1 MANGTIA
8 FDTLQTSGQITGTA
22 KSVNTDYLASG
33 IKHWVNYD
41 AVNQT
46 TDGSLNQSS
55 LTDSATG
62 LFISTYTNGMSG
74 ASDKCILGMNW
85 DTEDDGSSQ
94 RTANARGGVNIE
106 QDGNSASLTT
116 AIKFKVHQGST
127 GSADGG
133 EVDQSGNYC
142 ATIGDLA

>member
-1 MANGTIA
+1 
-8 FDTLQTSGQITGTA
+8 
-22 KSVNTDYLASG
+22 
-33 IKHWVNYD
+33 
-41 AVNQT
+41 
-46 TDGSLNQSS
+46 
-55 LTDSATG
+55 
-62 LFISTYTNGMSG
+62 
-74 ASDKCILGMNW
+74 MNW
-85 DTEDDGSSQ
+85 DTENDGSSQ

>member
-22 KSVNTDYLASG
+22 KSVDTDYLASG

-74 ASDKCILGMNW
+74 VANKCILGMNW
-85 DTEDDGSSQ
+85 DTENDGSSQ
-94 RTANARGGVNIE
+94 RTSNARGGVTVV
-106 QDGNSASLTT
+106 QDGNSSSLTT
-116 AIKFKVHQGST
+116 AIKFKVLQGST
-127 GSADGG
+127 ASGDGG

>member
-8 FDTLQTSGQITGTA
+8 FDTLQTSGQITGTS
-22 KSVNTDYLASG
+22 KSVDTDYLASG

-41 AVNQT
+41 AINQT

-62 LFISTYTNGMSG
+62 LFISTYTNVLSG
-74 ASDKCILGMNW
+74 ASNKCILGMGW
-85 DTEDDGSSQ
+85 DTANDGSSQ
-94 RTANARGGVNIE
+94 QTVNATGGINME

-116 AIKFKVHQGST
+116 AIKVKVFKGST
-127 GSADGG
+127 GSVDGQ
-133 EVDQSGNYC
+133 EVDYSGNYWS
-142 ATIGDLA
+142 TIGDLA